1 MIVGR
6 SHNEEGAIKYC
17 TTICANNRNTRLMTY
32 YYTLDGVSYNGT
44 LEPTQCVTV
53 CADFDSVTYENG
65 TGTATVSTLC
75 NGLADCTG
83 GDGPSPTPTPVDGGD
98 ETTFYTVTWNFT
110 TTSLSN
116 AYIGNSS
123 TSTTSITTI
132 NSGAI
137 TAGSNATVTVYII
150 PNTSYVYTLSNQALI
165 NVSAGTA
172 TNNNIKDGAIPVT
185 LRVTNVQSTQTVN
198 VTVSDANGGAV
209 STSSGSGSGAGS
221 PNPTPTAVSSGSGS
235 GSGTYYYTVQCVSG
249 GCSVGTT
256 RPTTWVG
263 QALNIGEIVALNNVA
278 GCWEIKSTTTATPI
292 STIVGLCAGVTPTP
306 TPTYNY
312 VVECVS
318 GSCNQ
323 GTGRVASSSTSYS
336 FGDIVNLDNVG
347 GCWEVLS
354 TTSVTPVSA
363 ITGSCATQTPT
374 PTPAPVYKYLMDPC
388 DGTSP
393 YVVAQSATPK
403 TIGNVYQL
411 SGSLYADQP
420 YTCINTSTASPDT
433 WILDSTT
440 CLGGDGPACLL
451 EGTLV
456 TMHDGTQKKIEDLRI
471 GDTLMSKAVLGEPNM
486 PDSDDPTVLTAW
498 SSPSIS
504 LSTMLTQISSV
515 VGYPK
520 TKVTYINSG
529 LLYASDEHLHVVKKG
544 DSWTVAQTTDLQIG
558 DSLINENGEEI
569 VINNINT
576 VYGTFTVY
584 KVNVE
589 QDDVFIANGI
599 VTHNGKGR

>member
-6 SHNEEGAIKYC
+6 SHNEVGALKYC
-17 TTICANNRNTRLMTY
+17 TTICASNRNVGLMTY

-53 CADFDSVTYENG
+53 CADVNSVTYQNG

-75 NGLADCTG
+75 NGLADCAGG
-83 GDGPSPTPTPVDGGD
+83 GDGPTPTPTPTPGDSASPPGDPGEGG
-98 ETTFYTVTWNFT
+98 TAFYTVTWNFT
-110 TTSLSN
+110 TNLLSN
-116 AYIGNSS
+116 AYVGTSS
-123 TSTTSITTI
+123 TSITSIDTI
-132 NSGAI
+132 SSGAV

-150 PNTSYVYTLSNQALI
+150 PNTSYTYTLSNQAF
-165 NVSAGTA
+165 VSVSNGTA
-172 TNNNIKDGAIPVT
+172 VNNNIKNGAIPVT
-185 LRVTNVQSTQTVN
+185 LTVTNLQSTQTVN

-209 STSSGSGSGAGS
+209 STSSGSGSGAT
-221 PNPTPTAVSSGSGS
+221 PTPTPTAASSGSGS
-235 GSGTYYYTVQCVSG
+235 GSGTYYYTVECVSG
-249 GCSVGTT
+249 GCNQGTG
-256 RPTTWVG
+256 RVATWVG
-263 QALNIGEIVALNNVA
+263 TALNAGEIVALNNVV
-278 GCWEIKSTTTATPI
+278 GCWEIMLPTTATPV
-292 STIVGLCAGVTPTP
+292 STIVGLCAGNTPTP
-306 TPTYNY
+306 TPT
-312 VVECVS
+312 
-318 GSCNQ
+318 
-323 GTGRVASSSTSYS
+323 
-336 FGDIVNLDNVG
+336 
-347 GCWEVLS
+347 
-354 TTSVTPVSA
+354 
-363 ITGSCATQTPT
+363 PT
-374 PTPAPVYKYLMDPC
+374 PTATPTTVYKYLMDPC

-403 TIGNVYQL
+403 TIGVVYQL

-440 CLGGDGPACLL
+440 CDGGDAPACLL

-456 TMHDGTQKKIEDLRI
+456 TMHDGTQKKIEDLRV

-486 PDSDDPTVLTAW
+486 PDTDNPDILTAW
-498 SSPSIS
+498 TSPTIS

-529 LLYASDEHLHVVKKG
+529 LLYASDEHLHIVKKG
-544 DSWTVAQTTDLQIG
+544 DSWTVAKTVDLQVG

-569 VINNINT
+569 VINNLNT

-599 VTHNGKGR
+599 ITHNSKGR